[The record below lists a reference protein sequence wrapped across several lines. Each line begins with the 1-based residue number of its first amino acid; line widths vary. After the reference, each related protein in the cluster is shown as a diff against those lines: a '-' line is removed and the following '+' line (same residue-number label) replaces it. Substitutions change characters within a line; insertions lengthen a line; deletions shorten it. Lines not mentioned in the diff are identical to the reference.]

1 MPVIESTPE
10 LVSQV
15 YEGSRARL
23 DVVRDGLRRPL
34 ALAEKVLFG
43 HLDDPAQDL
52 TPWESYLQLRPDRVA
67 MQDATAQMALLQ
79 FMLAGRDTVAVPTT
93 VHNDHLI
100 MARVGAEPD
109 LQQALLDNNEVFSFL
124 RTASA
129 RYGIGFWSPGAG
141 IIHQVVLENYAFP
154 GALMIGTDSHTPNA
168 GGLGMLAVGVGG
180 ADAVDVMVDYPWE
193 VLQPKLIGV
202 RLSGELR
209 GWSAPK
215 DVILKLAGILTTKG
229 GTNRIIEYFGPGAAS
244 LACTGK
250 ATITNM
256 GAELGATTSI
266 FPYDA
271 RMATYLKATERTE
284 LAELADR
291 HADLLTADPEVEA
304 DPERFFEQIVEIDLS
319 TLEPHVVGPHRPD
332 LARPIS
338 QMAADVEREGYPDR
352 ISAALLGSCT
362 NSSYEDITRA
372 AGIARQAAGKG
383 AKAAVPFLV
392 TPGSEMVRATVERDG
407 QLEDLESIGATVL
420 ANACGPCIGQ
430 WHRDDIRP
438 PEAGGPPPT
447 NSIVSSFNRN
457 FPRRND
463 GSPNTLSFLTSPE
476 LAVAYALSGR
486 LSFNPV
492 EDALGTNG
500 DEIKL
505 DPPGPAPDVPA
516 DGFTGQRF
524 GYVEPSEQA
533 ERVEVLID
541 TASERLERLAPF
553 EPWSAPRFR
562 DMPVLL
568 KAAGQTTTD
577 AISPAGPW
585 LRYRGHLTNISDN
598 MFIGA
603 NNAFADAAGTGFN
616 TLTGAD
622 GEPVAQVA
630 KHYQAQG
637 RVWMAVGDENYGE
650 GSSREHAAMSPRRL
664 GGGAIIVR
672 SFARIHETNLKKQ
685 GILPLTFADPRD
697 YDRIGKD
704 DRITLED
711 LDSLAP
717 DRSVVATIV
726 HADGTSDSITLSHTL
741 TAEQMRWFW
750 AGSALNVI
758 RETAG

>member
-34 ALAEKVLFG
+34 TLAEKVLFG

-52 TPWESYLQLRPDRVA
+52 MPWESYLQLRPDRVA

-100 MARVGAEPD
+100 MARLGAEPD
-109 LQQALLDNNEVFSFL
+109 LQQALLDNNEVFTFL

-180 ADAVDVMVDYPWE
+180 ADAVDVMVDFPWE

-271 RMATYLKATERTE
+271 RMAAYLKATERTE

-500 DEIKL
+500 DEIEL

-616 TLTGAD
+616 ALTGAD
-622 GEPVAQVA
+622 GAPVAQIA

-637 RVWMAVGDENYGE
+637 RVWVAVGDENYGE

-704 DRITLED
+704 DRITLEN

-717 DRSVVATIV
+717 DRSVAATIA